1 VLILQDATKLVR
13 IEELRVGMF
22 ATIAHELKT
31 PLTSLSMAVGL
42 CLDELAGPI
51 TEKQRTLLES
61 SKEDCARLERRV
73 REFLE
78 IAKVSSGALQL
89 RRQLIPI
96 VDTVDAVFGSLQTLA
111 HENAVTLV
119 RTDVDAALTW
129 NVDGDQ
135 MKTALANLVSN
146 AIRYSPKGETVWI
159 KAHLSNNDIHI
170 SVRDAGPGIPAEE
183 LSKLFHRFYRTPQS
197 LPGGT
202 GLGLYIVSEI
212 ATAHGGRA
220 QVTSTVGQGSAFTI
234 EVPSI

>member
-1 VLILQDATKLVR
+1 
-13 IEELRVGMF
+13 
-22 ATIAHELKT
+22 
-31 PLTSLSMAVGL
+31 
-42 CLDELAGPI
+42 
-51 TEKQRTLLES
+51 
-61 SKEDCARLERRV
+61 
-73 REFLE
+73 
-78 IAKVSSGALQL
+78 
-89 RRQLIPI
+89 
-96 VDTVDAVFGSLQTLA
+96 
-111 HENAVTLV
+111 VTLV